1 MWRADTISMGDII
14 WIAAEIIGG
23 GGMRGWRWAGLGVLL
38 LTVQSVMAAPT
49 VFTYRAAE
57 SALDS
62 RNHYDIALLQLALDE
77 TRHAY
82 GDYQLNASPP
92 MNTARSMQELEKGTY
107 PNFIVKQ
114 SYNPDFEPRGM
125 LRGSYDVDLGVIG
138 YRVCF
143 TRPALLP
150 QLAGLNS
157 LEGWQHYVYGQ
168 GSGWMDINILKYNG
182 FQVMEVPLYKNLFPM
197 VARGRF
203 DLFCRGINEVSA
215 EWSEAQQQG
224 LVLEPN
230 VMLYYDLPRFFYAN
244 PHDAEGLARI
254 EAGIRLAAADGSLL
268 TLWKQYYLPSV
279 KLIRPETRRLFRL
292 VNPVLSQL
300 KWADKQLVFD
310 PQSGAFHYREP

>member
-1 MWRADTISMGDII
+1 
-14 WIAAEIIGG
+14 
-23 GGMRGWRWAGLGVLL
+23 MRGWRWAWLGVLL
-38 LTVQSVMAAPT
+38 LMVQPVMAAPT

-57 SALDS
+57 SALDV
-62 RNHYDIALLQLALDE
+62 RNQYAVALLRLALEE

-82 GDYQLNASPP
+82 GDFQLQASPP
-92 MNTARSMQELEKGTY
+92 MNTTRSMQELEKGSY

-114 SYNPDFEPRGM
+114 SYNPEFERRGM

-143 TRPALLP
+143 TRQALLP
-150 QLAGLNS
+150 ELARLTS
-157 LEGWQHYVYGQ
+157 LEGWKQYVYGQ
-168 GSGWMDINILKYNG
+168 GSGWMDVEILKYNG
-182 FQVMEVPLYKNLFPM
+182 FQVIEVPLYKNLFPM
-197 VARGRF
+197 AARGRF

-244 PHDAEGLARI
+244 SRDAKGLERV
-254 EAGIRLAAADGSLL
+254 EEGIRLAAADGSLL
-268 TLWKQYYLPSV
+268 PLWKQYYLPSLAGIHTE
-279 KLIRPETRRLFRL
+279 KRRLFRL
-292 VNPVLSQL
+292 VNPVVGSL

-310 PQSGAFHYREP
+310 PLSGTFHDREP